1 MHKNKPALVW
11 NGSRITE
18 LFHQSH
24 SGVQYKG
31 VSQKKQ
37 GIFCISLHGNTTLQ
51 PTVTF
56 EYESVKVLVR
66 FEYGLVKSYSDT
78 ALRLEVNRPKWCTTK
93 RR

>member
-1 MHKNKPALVW
+1 MHKNKPTLVW

-18 LFHQSH
+18 LFQQSH

-51 PTVTF
+51 PTVLNF
-56 EYESVKVLVR
+56 
-66 FEYGLVKSYSDT
+66 
-78 ALRLEVNRPKWCTTK
+78 
-93 RR
+93 

>member
-11 NGSRITE
+11 NVSRITE
-18 LFHQSH
+18 LFQQSH

-31 VSQKKQ
+31 VSEEKQ

-56 EYESVKVLVR
+56 EYESS
-66 FEYGLVKSYSDT
+66 FEY
-78 ALRLEVNRPKWCTTK
+78 
-93 RR
+93 